1 MMRRTSGRLLRAMG
15 LALRSVFQPGVFWHL
30 LWPVLVAAVLWL
42 VAGFVGIS
50 PLADVLMHLLQQLP
64 LVGSWFSGEGSWSH
78 LLANGAIELLL
89 WLALLPL
96 IVATAIVLLSALGL
110 PLMIERVAGSDYA
123 DLAQHHGG
131 TQWGSL
137 KNALWAFVIFLLL
150 LVASLPL
157 WLIPGVGAVIAAL
170 LSAWMNKRCLCY
182 DALMAHADA
191 QELVRVPRENTGSL
205 WLLAVLFGA
214 LSLVPVLNLLVPA
227 WMSLAFVHYLLMLLR
242 ERRLTLL

>member
-1 MMRRTSGRLLRAMG
+1 MGKTSGRLLRAMG
-15 LALRSVFQPGVFWHL
+15 LALRSVSQPGVFWHL

-42 VAGFVGIS
+42 VVGFVGIS
-50 PLADVLMHLLQQLP
+50 PLGGLLMHLLQQAP
-64 LVGSWFSGEGSWSH
+64 RVGNWFSGEGSWSH
-78 LLANGAIELLL
+78 LLASGAIELLL

-110 PLMIERVAGSDYA
+110 PFMIEKVAGRDYA
-123 DLAQHHGG
+123 DLVQHRGG

-137 KNALWAFVIFLLL
+137 KNSLWAFVIFLFL

-182 DALMAHADA
+182 DALMVHADA
-191 QELVRVPRENTGSL
+191 QELVGVPRENTGAL

-242 ERRLTLL
+242 ERRLTPL